1 MDRAGVA
8 TDQKKAARLRAWLIF
23 LDETGVFLTPLVR
36 RTWAPRGQTPALR
49 TRTRHHRHL
58 SAIGALS
65 ISPKRRRLGWYL
77 HFHADRSIRQEQ
89 VIRFLRDLLRHVRG
103 EIFLLWDRLN
113 AHRGRQVKRFLE
125 RHPRLHADFLP
136 PYAPELNP
144 NEYGWA
150 YLKGHTLA
158 NCCPGDL
165 DELQTTVHELTPEIQ
180 DNQSL
185 LRGFVAATEL
195 PIRLPR
201 KPRA

>member
-8 TDQKKAARLRAWLIF
+8 THQKKAARLRAWLIF

-36 RTWAPRGQTPALR
+36 RTWAPQGQTPVLR
-49 TRTRHHRHL
+49 TRTRHQRHL
-58 SAIGALS
+58 SVVGAMSLS
-65 ISPKRRRLGWYL
+65 PRRRHLGWYL
-77 HFHADRSIRQEQ
+77 QFHANRSIRQEQ

-113 AHRGRQVKRFLE
+113 AHRGKEIKDFLA
-125 RHPRLHADFLP
+125 RHRRLHTNFLP

-158 NCCPGDL
+158 NYCPDDL
-165 DELQTTVHELTPEIQ
+165 DELQNTVRHITPKIQ
-180 DNQSL
+180 NNQSL
-185 LRGFVAATEL
+185 LRGFVAATAL
-195 PIRLPR
+195 PIRFLR
-201 KPRA
+201 QHRA